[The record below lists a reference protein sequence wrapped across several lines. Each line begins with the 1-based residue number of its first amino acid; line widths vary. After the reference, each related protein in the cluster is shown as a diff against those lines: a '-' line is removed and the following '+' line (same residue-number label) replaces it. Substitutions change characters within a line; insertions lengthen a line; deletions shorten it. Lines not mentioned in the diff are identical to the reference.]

1 VAYICNVKLFGPV
14 PSNYS
19 VSTDAKNW
27 WNARIACKAKGM
39 DLVSIETAKENT
51 CVKEK
56 IELAG
61 L

>member
-1 VAYICNVKLFGPV
+1 
-14 PSNYS
+14 

-27 WNARIACKAKGM
+27 WNARIACMAKGM

-56 IELAG
+56 IEFAG
-61 L
+61 M